1 MNCCDEDGLA
11 RKVEQ
16 FLYEEAAVLD
26 ERKFEE
32 WLGLFAKDV
41 RYLVPIRTTRA
52 ARDPRSEF
60 SGDRELA
67 HIDDDISGLTARVR
81 RLRTGF
87 AWAEDPPSR
96 TRHFV
101 SNVRVRKISEV
112 EVEADCNL
120 LVYRGRLDRQ
130 QDIFCG
136 KRVDRLRVC
145 DRQPG
150 LEITVRTVY
159 LDHTLL
165 FANGISIFF

>member
-1 MNCCDEDGLA
+1 MNFCDEDGLA

-16 FLYEEAAVLD
+16 FLFEEAAVLD
-26 ERKFEE
+26 DGKFEE
-32 WLGLFAKDV
+32 WLGLFAQDV
-41 RYLVPIRTTRA
+41 RYLVPVRTIRA
-52 ARDPRSEF
+52 ARDRRPEF

-67 HIDDDISGLTARVR
+67 HIDDDFSGLESRIR

-101 SNVRVRKISEV
+101 SNVRVRKIAED
-112 EVEADCNL
+112 EIEADCNL
-120 LVYRGRLDRQ
+120 LVYRGRMDRQ

-136 KRVDRLRVC
+136 RRVDRLRVC
-145 DRQPG
+145 DGPSG
-150 LEITVRTVY
+150 FKIAARTVY